1 MKGKEKNKKLEI
13 DSRFHEQ
20 KRKKITEKRKK
31 ESEKE
36 MQNRRNENKIMFDY
50 IGETIIRNFIF
61 ITFMLS
67 FFGEEYVM

>member
-1 MKGKEKNKKLEI
+1 
-13 DSRFHEQ
+13 
-20 KRKKITEKRKK
+20 
-31 ESEKE
+31 